1 MYIHQGPVHEDIPR
15 HVQIRQVKKST
26 LTNVQTIIIRREEKS
41 IGQIIIIIKTIIL
54 INLTSTKW
62 DNNPSCININLKA
75 TRRHEI
81 NHPHTERFL
90 TVTKDRQDI
99 HPHVH
104 IDERPEGVINIH
116 IRAIHSNKVEDR

>member
-54 INLTSTKW
+54 INLTSTK
-62 DNNPSCININLKA
+62 
-75 TRRHEI
+75 
-81 NHPHTERFL
+81 
-90 TVTKDRQDI
+90 
-99 HPHVH
+99 
-104 IDERPEGVINIH
+104 
-116 IRAIHSNKVEDR
+116 